1 MARSELV
8 VGLVGPLGA
17 DLHGAAAL
25 VELQLGRVG
34 YTADKTI
41 SLSGLLDLVER
52 DPPLPAPGSP
62 HDEYVEERQKAG
74 GELREL
80 TGRGDAL
87 AVLAVAEIARRRAG
101 HQRSQGIDD
110 PSEPPQAIGHV
121 LRSMKHPDEVET
133 LRKIYGER
141 FVLIGILLPREKRI
155 ARLSER
161 IANSRGGVQGQE
173 GRVRAIQL
181 ADIDEEEGREL
192 GQQMRE
198 TFSLADVYVD
208 MSDDGEPERE
218 LERFFDALLG
228 DPFVSP
234 TKAEY
239 AMFHAYA
246 TGLRSVD
253 LSRQVGA
260 AIISDSADVLSVG
273 CNEVPAY
280 GGGAYWPGDV
290 PDGRDFAQGGDPNA
304 KLRRVLV
311 DQVRAALVAN
321 GLVTGAVGASEVAF
335 REALKDTRLDD
346 LTEFGRVVHA
356 EMHALLDA
364 ARRGVSTQGALLF
377 STAFPCHNCAKHIVA
392 AGIAEVRY
400 IAPYPKSL
408 AEDLH
413 PESIVV
419 EPDGPS
425 TRRVRFVPFKGIAPA
440 IFGPIFTKTG
450 KRRNPDGTPVAFD
463 PRKSDPKLVREGDVD
478 YLDRERLALT
488 DFQALIRDKSVELD
502 HRALAAPETLAV
514 ESPRDGTSAG
524 EESPEAEKSEL

>member
-17 DLHGAAAL
+17 DLHGAASL
-25 VELQLGRVG
+25 IELQLGRVG
-34 YTADKTI
+34 YAADPTI

-52 DPPLPAPGSP
+52 DVALPTSEGP
-62 HDEYVEERQKAG
+62 HDRYVEERQNAG
-74 GELREL
+74 GAFREA

-87 AVLAVAEIARRRAG
+87 ALLAVAKIARRRSK
-101 HQRSQGIDD
+101 HQERQGIED
-110 PSEPPQAIGHV
+110 PGEPPQAVGHV
-121 LRSMKHPDEVET
+121 MRSMKHPDEVET

-141 FVLIGILLPREKRI
+141 FVLVGILLPREKRI

-161 IANSRGGVQGQE
+161 IANSQGGVQGQD
-173 GRVRAIQL
+173 GRVRALTL
-181 ADIDEEEGREL
+181 AAVDEEEDRLL

-208 MSDDGEPERE
+208 MSDDGEPQRE

-234 TKAEY
+234 TRAEY
-239 AMFHAYA
+239 AMFHAHA
-246 TGLRSVD
+246 AGLRSVD

-260 AIISDSADVLSVG
+260 AIVGRSADVLSVG

-280 GGGAYWPGDV
+280 GGGAYWTGDV
-290 PDGRDFAQGGDPNA
+290 PDGRDYAQGGDPNA
-304 KLRRVLV
+304 KLRRVLM
-311 DQVRAALVAN
+311 DQIRGALLSKGVLSDA
-321 GLVTGAVGASEVAF
+321 TAPSETDF
-335 REALKDTRLDD
+335 RDALKDTRLDD

-356 EMHALLDA
+356 EMHAMLDA
-364 ARRGVSTQGALLF
+364 ARRGVSTQGSTLF
-377 STAFPCHNCAKHIVA
+377 STTFPCHNCAKHIVA
-392 AGIAEVRY
+392 AGIEEVRY

-419 EPDGPS
+419 EPDGP
-425 TRRVRFVPFKGIAPA
+425 TQRRVRFVPFTGIAPA
-440 IFGPIFTKTG
+440 MYGPLFTKSG
-450 KRRNPDGTPVAFD
+450 KRRKSDGTPIAFD
-463 PRKSDPKLVREGDVD
+463 PRGSDPKLVREGDVD

-488 DFQALIRDKSVELD
+488 DFQAIVRKKKVALGPG
-502 HRALAAPETLAV
+502 ALAAPDPLPAPAPPQQP
-514 ESPRDGTSAG
+514 ESLVP
-524 EESPEAEKSEL
+524 AEKSEDD